1 MNFYIDKE
9 MRTMS
14 KKFGLGKGLGA
25 LIPEEEILEDNSSV
39 FKISMNLIKANKEQP
54 RKYFDPEKIS
64 ELAES
69 IKEHGVIQPIIL
81 NKEEDIYVV
90 IAGERRFRA
99 AKSIGLAEIPAIIMN
114 ISNKEVLEISLIENI
129 QREDLNPIEEAI
141 AYKKLLVEFNL
152 TQEEISKKVSKSRAA
167 ITNCMRLL
175 NLDERVQDYLIDEVI
190 SEGHGRAILGLSDK
204 ELQYE
209 VAQMVIDDSLNV
221 RQTERLV
228 KNYGTEKKEKVI
240 KNQNDIYYKD
250 ITNKLENC
258 FGTKVNINS
267 RSKNKGKI
275 EIEYYSEDDFERI
288 LEVLSI

>member
-1 MNFYIDKE
+1 L
-9 MRTMS
+9 S

-25 LIPEEEILEDNSSV
+25 LIPEEEVLEENGSV

-81 NKEEDIYVV
+81 NKKEDVYVV

-99 AKSIGLAEIPAIIMN
+99 AKSIGLSEIPAIIMN
-114 ISNKEVLEISLIENI
+114 ISNKEVLQISLIENI

-141 AYKKLLVEFNL
+141 AYKKLLVDFNL
-152 TQEEISKKVSKSRAA
+152 TQEEISKKVSKSRTA

-175 NLDERVQDYLIDEVI
+175 NLDERVQDYLVDEVI

-209 VAQMVIDDSLNV
+209 VAQMVIDDGLNV
-221 RQTERLV
+221 RQTERIV
-228 KNYGTEKKEKVI
+228 KNFGILKKEKVI
-240 KNQNDIYYKD
+240 ENKNHIYYKD
-250 ITNKLENC
+250 IMNKLENC

-267 RSKNKGKI
+267 TNKNKGKI
-275 EIEYYSEDDFERI
+275 EIEYYSEEDFERI
-288 LEVLSI
+288 LEILNI

>member
-1 MNFYIDKE
+1 MKNL
-9 MRTMS
+9 S

-25 LIPEEEILEDNSSV
+25 LIPEEEILEENSSAL
-39 FKISMNLIKANKEQP
+39 KIPMNLIKANKDQP

-81 NKEEDIYVV
+81 NKEDDIYVV

-99 AKSIGLAEIPAIIMN
+99 AKSIGLAEIPAVIMN

-141 AYKKLLVEFNL
+141 AYKQLLVDFNL
-152 TQEEISKKVSKSRAA
+152 TQEEISKKVSKSRTA
-167 ITNCMRLL
+167 ITNCLRLL

-190 SEGHGRAILGLSDK
+190 SEGHGRAILGLGDK
-204 ELQYE
+204 QLQYE
-209 VAQMVIDDSLNV
+209 IAQLVIDDNLNV
-221 RQTERLV
+221 RQTEKLV
-228 KNYGTEKKEKVI
+228 KNFGVLKKEKVV

-250 ITNKLENC
+250 IMNKLESC
-258 FGTKVNINS
+258 FGTKVFINS
-267 RSKNKGKI
+267 KNKNKGKI
-275 EIEYYSEDDFERI
+275 EIEYYSEEDFERI
-288 LEVLSI
+288 LEVLNI

>member
-1 MNFYIDKE
+1 
-9 MRTMS
+9 MS

-25 LIPEEEILEDNSSV
+25 LIPEEEILEENSSV
-39 FKISMNLIKANKEQP
+39 FKIPMNLIKANKEQP
-54 RKYFDPEKIS
+54 RKNFDPEKIS

-99 AKSIGLAEIPAIIMN
+99 ARSIGLSEIPAIVMN

-141 AYKKLLVEFNL
+141 AYKKLLVDFNL
-152 TQEEISKKVSKSRAA
+152 TQEEISKKVSKSRTA
-167 ITNCMRLL
+167 IANCMRLL

-190 SEGHGRAILGLSDK
+190 SEGHGRAILGLNDK
-204 ELQYE
+204 QLQYE
-209 VAQMVIDDSLNV
+209 IAQMVIDDSLNV

-228 KNYGTEKKEKVI
+228 KSVGTEKKEKVH
-240 KNQNDIYYKD
+240 KNQNDVYYKD
-250 ITNKLENC
+250 IMNKLENC
-258 FGTKVNINS
+258 FGTKVFINS
-267 RSKNKGKI
+267 KNKNKGKI
-275 EIEYYSEDDFERI
+275 EIEYYSEEDFERI
-288 LEVLSI
+288 LEVLNI